1 MEENGMIY
9 SRGNKENGSFRS
21 PALVAATVL
30 FFIFGVGQGVYA
42 KSPSQKIFS
51 SPEEAVQAVIE
62 GVKADHTRSL
72 LSIFGPGSRSLIR
85 SGDPIEDREGREW
98 FIKRYEEKSR
108 LAKAPDR
115 VTLYLGK
122 DEWPFAIPLVKT
134 EGGWRF
140 DTEAGKREILAR
152 RIGKNELNA
161 IQVCLAYVDAQK
173 EFALRKTR
181 QGEGFPGYAQRLV
194 STPGNQ
200 DGLYWETAEGEELSP
215 MGPLFAAA
223 RDEGYGATRL
233 VNHPAAGG
241 GQPIPYHGY
250 FYRILK
256 AQGEHA
262 SGGAREY
269 LSEGKMT
276 GGFALIAYPAR
287 YCSSG
292 VKSFIVNQDG
302 LVYQKDLGKNSR
314 NAAHAL
320 KAFDPDPSWVRVP
333 Q

>member
-1 MEENGMIY
+1 MIS
-9 SRGNKENGSFRS
+9 SRGRKGKGPFR
-21 PALVAATVL
+21 PLAFFVATV
-30 FFIFGVGQGVYA
+30 FIFLLCPVYGVYA
-42 KSPSQKIFS
+42 KSPGPKVFI
-51 SPEEAVQAVIE
+51 SPEEAVQAVID
-62 GVKADHTRSL
+62 GVKADDTPSL
-72 LSIFGPGSRSLIR
+72 LTIFGPGSRKIIR

-98 FIKRYEEKSR
+98 FIKRYEEKNR
-108 LAKAPDR
+108 LAKAPDQ
-115 VTLYLGK
+115 VTLYLGN
-122 DEWPFAIPLVKT
+122 DEWPFPIPLVKT

-173 EFALRKTR
+173 EFALRKSR
-181 QGEGFPGYAQRLV
+181 QGEALVEYARRLV

-200 DGLYWETAEGEELSP
+200 DGLYWEAGAGEEPSP

-223 RDEGYGATRL
+223 REEGYGATRL
-233 VNHPAAGG
+233 VNHPTAEGG
-241 GQPIPYHGY
+241 RPIPYHGY

-262 SGGAREY
+262 PGGARDY
-269 LSEGKMT
+269 VVGGRMI

-287 YCSSG
+287 YRASG

-302 LVYQKDLGKNSR
+302 LVYQKNLGKNSR
-314 NAAHAL
+314 EAAHTL
-320 KAFDPDPSWVRVP
+320 KAFDPDPSWVLVP

>member
-1 MEENGMIY
+1 MEDKGMTY
-9 SRGNKENGSFRS
+9 SRGSKEKEFFR
-21 PALVAATVL
+21 PQALVAATVL
-30 FFIFGVGQGVYA
+30 FFIFGVGTGVYA
-42 KSPSQKIFS
+42 KSPSQKVFS
-51 SPEEAVQAVIE
+51 SPEEAFQAVID
-62 GVKADHTRSL
+62 GVKADDTRSL
-72 LSIFGPGSRSLIR
+72 LIIFGPGSRKIIR
-85 SGDPIEDREGREW
+85 SGDPVEDLEGREW
-98 FIKRYEEKSR
+98 FIKRYEEKNR
-108 LAKAPDR
+108 LAKTPDR
-115 VTLYLGK
+115 VTLYLGN

-173 EFALRKTR
+173 EFAQRKAR
-181 QGEGFPGYAQRLV
+181 QGEGLPEYAQRLV

-200 DGLYWETAEGEELSP
+200 DGLYWEAGAGEEPSP

-223 RDEGYGATRL
+223 REEGYGGTRL
-233 VNHPAAGG
+233 VNHPGPGG

-262 SGGAREY
+262 PGGARDY
-269 LSEGKMT
+269 VAGGKMT
-276 GGFALIAYPAR
+276 GGFALVAYPAR

-292 VKSFIVNQDG
+292 VKSFTINQDG
-302 LVYQKDLGKNSR
+302 LVYQKNLGKNSR
-314 NAAHAL
+314 EAAHAL
-320 KAFDPDPSWVRVP
+320 KAFDPDPSWTRVP